1 MTLPAAALKQL
12 TIGEAMPKGAPTP
25 TVATPAAL
33 EQLRAAIADDA
44 RNSEAQLRSEV
55 QRRAAAEEEVARLR
69 AALLEAT
76 DEAERRREANAAL
89 RAENTRL
96 RQVDEERRRLL
107 AGAAR
112 ESLSARDES
121 SPPPSRPPPSAP
133 PASGGVGRQEAMAA
147 RSRFAQSVV
156 AALQSGCDPTGRHF
170 VLVLKQLFKAQ
181 GFARVLVTDG
191 PGDGG
196 VDLRLWDDRDTLTIV
211 QAKCKSARYKVSETE
226 MMAFD
231 GALAREERRERGVRA
246 IFVTSTGFVEGA
258 RERARPHGARL
269 LLMGEPEL
277 RAALAEHDVSR
288 ALAADPDV
296 LSLLRA
302 NRLSFAPPPDAT
314 PPPPLPPP
322 PDAAATPP
330 SPPPPPARQP
340 SDASPARSAHAR
352 AAARGVDG
360 GGRGAAPQPCHQL
373 PPAWPHLRHVIG
385 AAQTLPRGVRRYA
398 DDKHRWVKILA
409 DAELAPALAARAA
422 RVAAGPVA
430 LKDRWR
436 TLKEQMAASSQG

>member
-1 MTLPAAALKQL
+1 MTLPEALKQL
-12 TIGEAMPKGAPTP
+12 TIGEAVAKGTP
-25 TVATPAAL
+25 TAASTAAL

-44 RNSEAQLRSEV
+44 RNSEAQLRLEV
-55 QRRAAAEEEVARLR
+55 QRRATAEEEVARLR
-69 AALLEAT
+69 AALLEAQ

-322 PDAAATPP
+322 PDAAATAVLAAATPP
-330 SPPPPPARQP
+330 PPPPPPARQP
-340 SDASPARSAHAR
+340 SDASPARS
-352 AAARGVDG
+352 G
-360 GGRGAAPQPCHQL
+360 GTPGRQRE
-373 PPAWPHLRHVIG
+373 AWTPEEDDAL
-385 AAQTLPRGVRRYA
+385 LRGVRRYA

-436 TLKEQMAASSQG
+436 TLKEHMAASSQG

>member
-1 MTLPAAALKQL
+1 M
-12 TIGEAMPKGAPTP
+12 
-25 TVATPAAL
+25 
-33 EQLRAAIADDA
+33 
-44 RNSEAQLRSEV
+44 
-55 QRRAAAEEEVARLR
+55 
-69 AALLEAT
+69 
-76 DEAERRREANAAL
+76 
-89 RAENTRL
+89 
-96 RQVDEERRRLL
+96 
-107 AGAAR
+107 
-112 ESLSARDES
+112 
-121 SPPPSRPPPSAP
+121 
-133 PASGGVGRQEAMAA
+133 
-147 RSRFAQSVV
+147 
-156 AALQSGCDPTGRHF
+156 
-170 VLVLKQLFKAQ
+170 
-181 GFARVLVTDG
+181 LVTDG

-322 PDAAATPP
+322 PDAAATAVLAAATPP
-330 SPPPPPARQP
+330 PPPPPPPARQP
-340 SDASPARSAHAR
+340 SDASPARSGGTPGRQREAWTPEEDDALLRACPPLRSRRQAPVHLEAIAR
-352 AAARGVDG
+352 RRRLPYPHRSLVPTTPLRARRRQAPVGQDPR
-360 GGRGAAPQPCHQL
+360 RGADL
-373 PPAWPHLRHVIG
+373 RSRSAW
-385 AAQTLPRGVRRYA
+385 
-398 DDKHRWVKILA
+398 
-409 DAELAPALAARAA
+409 
-422 RVAAGPVA
+422 
-430 LKDRWR
+430 
-436 TLKEQMAASSQG
+436 

>member
-12 TIGEAMPKGAPTP
+12 TIGEAMAKGTP
-25 TVATPAAL
+25 TAATTAAL

-44 RNSEAQLRSEV
+44 RNSEAQLRLEV
-55 QRRAAAEEEVARLR
+55 QRRTAAEEEVARLR
-69 AALLEAT
+69 AALLEAQ

-112 ESLSARDES
+112 ESLSARDET

-133 PASGGVGRQEAMAA
+133 PSSGGVGRQEAMAA

-226 MMAFD
+226 TMAFD

-258 RERARPHGARL
+258 RERSRPHGARL

-322 PDAAATPP
+322 PDARPP
-330 SPPPPPARQP
+330 PCSPPPHRRRRRRRRPRGSRATR
-340 SDASPARSAHAR
+340 RR
-352 AAARGVDG
+352 RGAAARPG
-360 GGRGAAPQPCHQL
+360 GSARRGR
-373 PPAWPHLRHVIG
+373 
-385 AAQTLPRGVRRYA
+385 RR
-398 DDKHRWVKILA
+398 RMM
-409 DAELAPALAARAA
+409 RC
-422 RVAAGPVA
+422 
-430 LKDRWR
+430 
-436 TLKEQMAASSQG
+436 

>member
-1 MTLPAAALKQL
+1 MTLPEALKQL
-12 TIGEAMPKGAPTP
+12 TIGQAVANGTSTIAVTKGLPTA
-25 TVATPAAL
+25 ATTAAL

-44 RNSEAQLRSEV
+44 RNSEAQLRLEV
-55 QRRAAAEEEVARLR
+55 QRRVAAEEEVARLR
-69 AALLEAT
+69 AALLEAQ

-112 ESLSARDES
+112 ESLSARDET
-121 SPPPSRPPPSAP
+121 SPPASRPPPSAP
-133 PASGGVGRQEAMAA
+133 PSSGGVGRQEAMAA

-181 GFARVLVTDG
+181 GFARVMVTDG

-322 PDAAATPP
+322 PDAAATAVLAAATPP
-330 SPPPPPARQP
+330 PPPPPPARQP
-340 SDASPARSAHAR
+340 SDASPARS
-352 AAARGVDG
+352 G
-360 GGRGAAPQPCHQL
+360 GTPGRQRE
-373 PPAWPHLRHVIG
+373 AWTPEEDDAL
-385 AAQTLPRGVRRYA
+385 LRGVRRYA